1 MARLSWEALP
11 PARTEMGK
19 EAGSLVLQRRG
30 RLPDPPHQSNQAH
43 FSSLSDV
50 EKERLKMELG
60 KAWERIYI
68 DKAGTE
74 RAWIVLKL

>member
-11 PARTEMGK
+11 PVRTEMGK
-19 EAGSLVLQRRG
+19 DADSLVLQRRR
-30 RLPDPPHQSNQAH
+30 RLPDTPHQSNRAH
-43 FSSLSDV
+43 FSSLSDI

-68 DKAGTE
+68 DKVGTE
-74 RAWIVLKL
+74 HTWIVLKL